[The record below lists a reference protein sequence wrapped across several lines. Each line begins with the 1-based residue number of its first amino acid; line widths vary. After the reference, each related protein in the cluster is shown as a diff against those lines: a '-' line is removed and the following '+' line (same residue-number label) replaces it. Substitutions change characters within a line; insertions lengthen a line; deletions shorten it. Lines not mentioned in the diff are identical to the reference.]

1 MNSLS
6 RFSKEESAGG
16 HRTARLSE
24 RLRANRELRA
34 ARQEEQPC
42 RRSLPLNL
50 FTGYNPA
57 QHVTSAQSG
66 KQNHQSFS
74 ADHLSCPGGCCGRD
88 PLDRSRRYPPT
99 ASAVSSHAA
108 NVLASYRPSTERR

>member
-74 ADHLSCPGGCCGRD
+74 PDHLSFPGGCRGPD
-88 PLDRSRRYPPT
+88 PLDPSPPYPPT
-99 ASAVSSHAA
+99 PTT
-108 NVLASYRPSTERR
+108 L